1 MFLLILLFVL
11 IAVITAIG
19 LAGHGIRT
27 LADRRERRTGVPG
40 TLRGIAA
47 LAGAGAFALYAW
59 GLLAVCGAVMVAED
73 GGTDSAP
80 PQSCRTPGWW
90 ERHERGIE
98 ITDHKVTYMPL
109 GFVCETSDGG
119 SYDTGDVPGYVN
131 PGVPALALTAA
142 GCAIGAGY
150 VTELRAR
157 AESRGDRAG

>member
-1 MFLLILLFVL
+1 MLLLLLLFVL
-11 IAVITAIG
+11 VAVITAIG
-19 LAGHGIRT
+19 LTGYGIRT
-27 LADRRERRTGVPG
+27 LADRRELRTGVPG
-40 TLRGIAA
+40 ALRGIAA

-80 PQSCRTPGWW
+80 PRSCRTAGWW

-98 ITDHKVTYMPL
+98 ITGHKVTYIPL

-131 PGVPALALTAA
+131 PGVPALALTAV
-142 GCAIGAGY
+142 GSAIGAGY